1 VPRLRGVVPGPVL
14 PQNRVMAGLVVRTLI
29 IALGIA
35 LAAWVVPGVQV
46 QGAGTLLLAGLL
58 LGLVNAL
65 VRPLLVILTLP
76 ITILTLGLFLL
87 VIHAAMFGL
96 VAWLLSGFQ
105 VSGFF
110 SALFGALIVSLT
122 STMASWY
129 VGPDGRYQVLI
140 IERRED

>member
-1 VPRLRGVVPGPVL
+1 
-14 PQNRVMAGLVVRTLI
+14 MEGLVARTLI
-29 IALGIA
+29 IALGIGLA
-35 LAAWVVPGVQV
+35 SWLIPGIQVEGPGTVILAA
-46 QGAGTLLLAGLL
+46 LL

-87 VIHAAMFGL
+87 VIHAGMFAL
-96 VAWLLSGFQ
+96 VAWLLGGLE

-129 VGPDGRYQVLI
+129 IGPDGRYQVLV
-140 IERRED
+140 IERRSD